1 MSAPDTDAPDTDAPV
16 TAPADAENRV
26 HVERDGPVTVATL
39 DAPAYRNSMGAP
51 GIRDGLIAAIAE
63 FEAAPDQR
71 AFVLTGAGGMFSA
84 GGNLRVLREIRDEDA
99 MRARIRGA
107 DGLVGTLLK
116 SPKL

>member
-51 GIRDGLIAAIAE
+51 GIRDGLAANKPRIAFPIGTKAGVWLGSVLPGSWTARLLG
-63 FEAAPDQR
+63 AA
-71 AFVLTGAGGMFSA
+71 
-84 GGNLRVLREIRDEDA
+84 
-99 MRARIRGA
+99 
-107 DGLVGTLLK
+107 
-116 SPKL
+116 